1 MENKNMNQPTP
12 SIEPTKKA
20 SWLDKLLNT
29 GAVIKPIILIF
40 IAIVV
45 LGTIKIERT
54 NDGVSFK
61 TKPESERTDSILS
74 DAWNTIGDIKTILYY
89 GEDSISRRDVTSE
102 TSDNTKN
109 ISTNIEKNVPVGNA
123 SIGGSKQFK
132 AGKVYKGLPEIATTT
147 FYSGGYEWEEINN
160 LGLIPIDIT
169 EDNEYDRRLPGP
181 DGSFSW
187 RIPRAGSAQIK
198 YVVNA
203 TESPEQEESYNLIYD
218 DGRIVEFRY
227 DGSGIDEAGPL
238 HLSAESAQDF
248 INLMTAPEGVYD
260 TVVTGVV
267 RNSAV
272 VVSQYNSADRIGS
285 ISIMNNRGGIFII
298 SLDYRNSTVEKL
310 HYDITDILL
319 GLGFESMNAP
329 IKRIPYGRAN
339 LLADK
344 IELYEGS
351 EAARIID
358 NSDHYVN

>member
-1 MENKNMNQPTP
+1 MENKNMNQPT
-12 SIEPTKKA
+12 SSEPTKKV

-29 GAVIKPIILIF
+29 GAVIKPIVLLFIL
-40 IAIVV
+40 IVV

-54 NDGVSFK
+54 NSGITLK
-61 TKPESERTDSILS
+61 TKPESERSDSILS
-74 DAWNTIGDIKTILYY
+74 DAWSTLSDIKTILYY
-89 GEDSISRRDVTSE
+89 GEDSISRRDVASGTLDSTKN
-102 TSDNTKN
+102 TSDNT
-109 ISTNIEKNVPVGNA
+109 EKTVSAGNA
-123 SIGGSKQFK
+123 SIGGSKQFT
-132 AGKVYKGLPEIATTT
+132 AGKIYKGFPEIATTT

-160 LGLIPIDIT
+160 LGLIQIDIT
-169 EDNEYDRRLPGP
+169 EDKEYDRRLPGP

-187 RIPRAGSAQIK
+187 RIPRAESSQIK

-203 TESPEQEESYNLIYD
+203 TESPEQEESYNLIYA

-238 HLSAESAQDF
+238 FLSTETAQDAV
-248 INLMTAPEGVYD
+248 NMMTAIDGVYD
-260 TVVTGVV
+260 TVFKGFV

-272 VVSQYNSADRIGS
+272 LVAHYSTTEKIGR
-285 ISIMNNRGGIFII
+285 ISIMNSRGGVFTI
-298 SLDYRNSTVEKL
+298 SLDYKNSTVDKL
-310 HYDITDILL
+310 KYDTMDILL

-351 EAARIID
+351 EAARTID
-358 NSDHYVN
+358 NTDHYVN